1 MRAFTCNYL
10 AEYNFTKKVS
20 PEMLSFSGNSV
31 GALLAVLLIAWG
43 SMGFGLQDAP
53 VDPLK
58 AQANREQ
65 EIYAHARTVVDMTV
79 SELRR
84 DFSKEC
90 HDLAFA
96 DNQAELSQ
104 LLREVGEN
112 VEALIR
118 DIPDTTSKE
127 QIHRERLSV
136 RATVRAT
143 FDSISNQHEKN
154 SVPDYAA
161 DQKYNYLVLPSKTG
175 LWEEIRTDTKGSPLP
190 ERTVTDSFMIT
201 SGFAGLSI
209 FFHPQHQ
216 QDCRFRLLGRQT
228 ADSKAYL
235 IAFAQ
240 KPETRLAMS
249 TFASPTTLTPALI
262 MYQGLA
268 WVDPE
273 NHQILRI
280 RTDLLAPRKDVQL
293 AKQTTEVWYQE
304 VHFRDIPHAFWLPR
318 EVQVTIEWSDMTYRN
333 RHRYSEY
340 MVFSVESRDKLEQ
353 LKVKK

>member
-1 MRAFTCNYL
+1 
-10 AEYNFTKKVS
+10 
-20 PEMLSFSGNSV
+20 MLSFSGNSV

-43 SMGFGLQDAP
+43 SVGFGLQDAP

-65 EIYAHARTVVDMTV
+65 EIYARARTVVDMTV

-84 DFSKEC
+84 DYSKEC
-90 HDLAFA
+90 HDLEFA
-96 DNQAELSQ
+96 DNQAELPQ

-127 QIHRERLSV
+127 QIHRERLSA
-136 RATVRAT
+136 RAI
-143 FDSISNQHEKN
+143 FDSISNQHEKYLA
-154 SVPDYAA
+154 SDYTL
-161 DQKYNYLVLPSKTG
+161 DQKYNYLVLTDKTG
-175 LWEEIRTDTKGSPLP
+175 LWEEIRTDAKGSPLP
-190 ERTVTDSFMIT
+190 ERTATDSFMIT

-240 KPETRLAMS
+240 KPETKLAIS
-249 TFASPTTLTPALI
+249 TFASPTTLRPALI

-273 NHQILRI
+273 NHQILRL
-280 RTDLLAPRKDVQL
+280 RTDLLAPRIDVLL

-304 VHFRDIPHAFWLPR
+304 VHFRDSSHAFWLPR

>member
-1 MRAFTCNYL
+1 
-10 AEYNFTKKVS
+10 
-20 PEMLSFSGNSV
+20 MLSSSGNSV
-31 GALLAVLLIAWG
+31 GALPAVLLIAWV

-58 AQANREQ
+58 AQDSREQ

-90 HDLAFA
+90 HDLELA
-96 DNQAELSQ
+96 DNQAELPQ
-104 LLREVGEN
+104 LLQEVGKN

-127 QIHRERLSV
+127 QVHRERLSV
-136 RATVRAT
+136 RAT
-143 FDSISNQHEKN
+143 FDPGSNQHEKYL
-154 SVPDYAA
+154 VPDYAS
-161 DQKYNYLVLPSKTG
+161 DQKYNYLVLPGKTG
-175 LWEEIRTDTKGSPLP
+175 LWEEIRTDSKGSSIPA
-190 ERTVTDSFMIT
+190 RTETDSFMIN

-240 KPETRLAMS
+240 KPETKLAMS
-249 TFASPTTLTPALI
+249 TFESPSMLRPALI

-280 RTDLLAPRKDVQL
+280 RTDLLAPRKDVLL

-304 VHFRDIPHAFWLPR
+304 VHFRDRPHAFWLPR
-318 EVQVTIEWSDMTYRN
+318 EVQVTIEWNDITYRN

-353 LKVKK
+353 LKIKK

>member
-1 MRAFTCNYL
+1 
-10 AEYNFTKKVS
+10 
-20 PEMLSFSGNSV
+20 MLSFSGNSV

-58 AQANREQ
+58 AQDNREQ

-90 HDLAFA
+90 RDLEFA
-96 DNQAELSQ
+96 DNQTELPQ

-112 VEALIR
+112 VDALIR

-127 QIHRERLSV
+127 QVHRERLSPKG
-136 RATVRAT
+136 T
-143 FDSISNQHEKN
+143 FNYASGQQQRDLVLDSAS
-154 SVPDYAA
+154 
-161 DQKYNYLVLPSKTG
+161 DQKYNYLVLPGKTG
-175 LWEEIRTDTKGSPLP
+175 LWEEIRTDSKGSSLP
-190 ERTVTDSFMIT
+190 ARTETDSFMIN

-240 KPETRLAMS
+240 KPETRLALS
-249 TFASPTTLTPALI
+249 TFASPTTLRPALI

-268 WVDPE
+268 WVDSE
-273 NHQILRI
+273 NRQILRI
-280 RTDLLAPRKDVQL
+280 RTDLLAPRKDVLL

-304 VHFRDIPHAFWLPR
+304 VHFRDSSHAFWLPR
-318 EVQVTIEWSDMTYRN
+318 EVQVTIEWNDITYRN

-340 MVFSVESRDKLEQ
+340 MVFSVESRDKLDQ
-353 LKVKK
+353 LKIKK

>member
-1 MRAFTCNYL
+1 MRTFTCHCL
-10 AEYNFTKKVS
+10 AEYNLTKKVS
-20 PEMLSFSGNSV
+20 PQMLSFSGNSI

-43 SMGFGLQDAP
+43 SMGFGLHDAP
-53 VDPLK
+53 VGPLR

-79 SELRR
+79 SDLRR

-90 HDLAFA
+90 HDLEFA
-96 DNQAELSQ
+96 DNQEELPQ

-127 QIHRERLSV
+127 QIHRERLS
-136 RATVRAT
+136 ARAT
-143 FDSISNQHEKN
+143 FDSISNQHEKYL
-154 SVPDYAA
+154 VPDSAS
-161 DQKYNYLVLPSKTG
+161 DQKYNYLVLPGKTG

-190 ERTVTDSFMIT
+190 ESTVTESFMIT

-240 KPETRLAMS
+240 KPETKLAMS
-249 TFASPTTLTPALI
+249 TFASPTTLRPALI
-262 MYQGLA
+262 LYQGLA

-273 NHQILRI
+273 KHQILRI
-280 RTDLLAPRKDVQL
+280 RTDLLAPRKDVLL

-304 VHFRDIPHAFWLPR
+304 VHFRDSPHAFWLPR